1 VTDQPPGQPEQAG
14 RGETG
19 GAPTPRLLRRSRTD
33 RVIAGVCGGVGR
45 YLGVDPVLI
54 RVAFVVL
61 AIAGGSGILLYVLG
75 WILIPEEKEGEQ
87 LGEVPPSSSDT
98 ARLVFGAALIG
109 VGVILLLGLSL
120 PHVGKYLWPLALI
133 AIGVAVIVQAIAR
146 R

>member
-1 VTDQPPGQPEQAG
+1 MGDVPGS
-14 RGETG
+14 T
-19 GAPTPRLLRRSRTD
+19 RLLRRSRTD

-61 AIAGGSGILLYVLG
+61 AIAGGGGFLLYVLG

-87 LGEVPPSSSDT
+87 IGENTPPSADM
-98 ARLVFGAALIG
+98 ARLVFGGALIAI
-109 VGVILLLGLSL
+109 GVILLLGLSL
-120 PHVGKYLWPLALI
+120 PSIGKYLWPLALI
-133 AIGVAVIVQAIAR
+133 AIGLALIVRASSR

>member
-1 VTDQPPGQPEQAG
+1 VGDVPGS
-14 RGETG
+14 T
-19 GAPTPRLLRRSRTD
+19 RLFRRSRTD

-61 AIAGGSGILLYVLG
+61 AIAGGGGFLLYVLG

-87 LGEVPPSSSDT
+87 IGENTPPSADM
-98 ARLVFGAALIG
+98 ARLVFGGALIAI
-109 VGVILLLGLSL
+109 GVILLLGLSL
-120 PHVGKYLWPLALI
+120 PSIGKYLWPLALI
-133 AIGVAVIVQAIAR
+133 AIGVALIVRASSR